1 MRKTFALGGNSPAKL
16 DASTGLPEK
25 PAQLGLAL
33 RALSNATARDA
44 WRAWVEASLIYWR
57 LPGGGRTRAIRIKAE
72 RRAEKRRGWARNER
86 NSCIAVLRPSRRALQ
101 ALLRM
106 KVSL

>member
-33 RALSNATARDA
+33 RALSKATARDA
-44 WRAWVEASLIYWR
+44 WRA
-57 LPGGGRTRAIRIKAE
+57 
-72 RRAEKRRGWARNER
+72 
-86 NSCIAVLRPSRRALQ
+86 
-101 ALLRM
+101 
-106 KVSL
+106 

>member
-57 LPGGGRTRAIRIKAE
+57 FTGGGGAPASPKKSQRRARKAE
-72 RRAEKRRGWARNER
+72 GLAEKRKKRG
-86 NSCIAVLRPSRRALQ
+86 RPRLPSSRRAPPGLPR
-101 ALLRM
+101 AR
-106 KVSL
+106 